1 MQQRDLIKDQIE
13 QLGKVL
19 SEILSSFFRLKTE
32 GNAKEAIQITTNKF
46 LIKLSISIEELAD
59 LNDEELANELL
70 SKNLADT
77 HLDQVATYIFER
89 GICEQEQEKSPLK
102 WFATAKKVIA
112 LAEEKS
118 DTITFGRMELKAKI
132 EKASHQ

>member
-19 SEILSSFFRLKTE
+19 SEILSSFLRLKTE
-32 GNAKEAIQITTNKF
+32 GNNKEAIQVSTNEF
-46 LIKLSISIEELAD
+46 LIKLSISIEALVD
-59 LNDEELANELL
+59 LNDEELADELL

-77 HLDQVATYIFER
+77 HLDQVGTYLFER
-89 GICEQEQEKSPLK
+89 GVCEKEQEKSPLK

-118 DTITFGRMELKAKI
+118 DTITLERLDLKAKI
-132 EKASHQ
+132 EKALHQ